1 MVLQQSV
8 EVFLYL
14 ANECVLMHK
23 TTTKKLVPSSKRA
36 ELQRERTT
44 PKSRRKR
51 RKKMQKEEPLRR
63 FVFQISRFL
72 RHFFLLFSLF
82 VCRVCWS
89 FSLSSR
95 TQNRISH
102 LPSDR
107 LPRARCA
114 LLGFQTRER
123 EKERRNKSSVAIINT
138 NNNNN
143 KV

>member
-14 ANECVLMHK
+14 VFDMHK

-44 PKSRRKR
+44 TPSRRKR
-51 RKKMQKEEPLRR
+51 RKKMQKEEPPASVR
-63 FVFQISRFL
+63 FPDFQIFAALFSPLLSLRPSR
-72 RHFFLLFSLF
+72 LLVVFSLF
-82 VCRVCWS
+82 S
-89 FSLSSR
+89 
-95 TQNRISH
+95 NKPRISH

-138 NNNNN
+138 NNN

>member
-14 ANECVLMHK
+14 VFDMHK

-51 RKKMQKEEPLRR
+51 RKKMQKPKNLRR

-82 VCRVCWS
+82 VRRVCVGR
-89 FSLSSR
+89 FLSLLEHTASP
-95 TQNRISH
+95 ISH
-102 LPSDR
+102 PIVFL
-107 LPRARCA
+107 ARFA

-143 KV
+143 NKV

>member
-8 EVFLYL
+8 EVFFI
-14 ANECVLMHK
+14 
-23 TTTKKLVPSSKRA
+23 S
-36 ELQRERTT
+36 
-44 PKSRRKR
+44 RKR
-51 RKKMQKEEPLRR
+51 VCLISTKQQQKNSCLLQKEQNFRGRGQHQAEERGGKKCKKKNLRR

-82 VCRVCWS
+82 VRRVCWS

-95 TQNRISH
+95 THRISH